1 LNIIVCV
8 KHVPE
13 TAEAEL
19 KIDASGKN
27 VERAGL
33 VYDINEWDD
42 YALEEAVRIREKQG
56 GTVTAVTI
64 GADDSDSTL
73 RKCLARGADKAI
85 RMTDPKFN
93 GSDGYAI
100 AKILHSVIKTLPYD
114 IIFTGMQAGDDG
126 SAVVGPILAEMLKIP
141 HATMVKKIEIGTG
154 TVKVNRELEG
164 GLEEQVEVKLPALFS
179 TQTGMNEPR
188 YVSIMGIRKAMQKE
202 IKLMTLADTGLDES
216 EVGETGSWTRIERLY
231 IPPVEKQAEFLK
243 GTPDEVATRITELLK
258 SKGLI

>member
-1 LNIIVCV
+1 LDIIVCV

-19 KIDASGKN
+19 KIDATGKN
-27 VERAGL
+27 IDKAGL

-56 GTVTAVTI
+56 GTVTAITI
-64 GADDSDSTL
+64 GAEDSDSTL

-85 RMTDPKFN
+85 RLTDPKFE

-100 AKILHSVIKTLPYD
+100 AKILHSVIKTLHYD
-114 IIFTGMQAGDDG
+114 LILTGMQAADDG
-126 SAVVGPILAEMLKIP
+126 NAAVGPILAQLLNIP
-141 HATMVKKIEIGTG
+141 HATMVKKLELATG
-154 TVKVNRELEG
+154 TAKVNRELEG
-164 GLEEQVEVKLPALFS
+164 GLEEQLEVKLPALFS
-179 TQTGMNEPR
+179 IQTGINEPR

-202 IKLMTLADTGLDES
+202 IKIMGLADTGLTEAD
-216 EVGETGSWTRIERLY
+216 VGPAGSWLTIDKLY
-231 IPPVEKQAEFLK
+231 VPPVEKQAEFLK
-243 GTPDEVATRITELLK
+243 GTPDEIAQKIAEIIK